1 MIHPVAPEPEL
12 HTLDQARGVVSSL
25 VAELQR
31 KRPVGCIWRQS
42 VGLCINGGHEPNLPP
57 LRMSLHHGC

>member
-1 MIHPVAPEPEL
+1 MP
-12 HTLDQARGVVSSL
+12 LDHQVPNLCQQIAYGIFAVSDLL
-25 VAELQR
+25 VFR